1 MSLPAKR
8 AVSRQ
13 RASATAIL
21 GTRCHCWC
29 RAFVFVAEIDAA
41 LGQVVGSHFHGNSI
55 AGEDADPVFLHPAGG
70 IGQSF
75 VPIVELYSEA
85 GVREQLLYGAVELDQ
100 VFFGQTDLLDKGTG
114 APRRPRINI
123 PPSPQTARKFTA
135 ETRPR

>member
-8 AVSRQ
+8 ALSRR

-21 GTRCHCWC
+21 RTRCHWWC

-41 LGQVVGSHFHGNSI
+41 LGQVIGRHFHGNSI
-55 AGEDADPVFLHPAGG
+55 AGEDTDTVFLHPTGG

-85 GVREQLLYGAVELDQ
+85 GVGEQFLYGAFELDQ

-114 APRRPRINI
+114 TPR
-123 PPSPQTARKFTA
+123 
-135 ETRPR
+135 

>member
-1 MSLPAKR
+1 MSLAARR

-21 GTRCHCWC
+21 GTGCHWRCG
-29 RAFVFVAEIDAA
+29 AFVFVAEIDPA

-55 AGEDADPVFLHPAGG
+55 AGKDTDAVFLHPSGG

-85 GVREQLLYGAVELDQ
+85 GVGEQLLYGTFELNQ
-100 VFFGQTDLLDKGTG
+100 IFFSQTDLLDKGTG
-114 APRRPRINI
+114 APRRPRIDI
-123 PPSPQTARKFTA
+123 QPSP
-135 ETRPR
+135 